1 MRKTKNVRE
10 KEIKMPFKKII
21 DSLSNRYIYSIIT
34 HMLFT
39 IVSLL
44 RSNVEFYKYFL
55 IMSTVTFSSL
65 NMLVFNLKM
74 INPTSL
80 ENILLFSFP
89 FYTLFNIIFSILF
102 LGKYIRFP
110 EFIYSYQ
117 FFILILLFILR
128 YGEFCLEMIYQKNSI
143 SLSKNHGNFKRLLT
157 MLIISSLILSPLL
170 FSIKSLPLFLII
182 ETSLLYT
189 VVYITIKNE
198 KDAKTEH
205 SRIIKSEINL
215 FKKLLTVYSNNVMQR
230 VFQSIARSYIALLT
244 SLNFFF
250 FFNIILYLMLPVS
263 LITNFVRY
271 KALTLPKDK
280 IVKLSFQ
287 LIFFYIAYD
296 IIANVLVYFYFKG
309 KIDVFNLTIS
319 PVYIFTLILISII
332 WLYEQTIMTL
342 KLIRKLFKTK
352 ILLLLL
358 FTAMLV
364 LSAPIK
370 VSPFLKLTICQFI
383 YSIGL
388 FCTTFM
394 FLRKSQ

>member
-1 MRKTKNVRE
+1 MS
-10 KEIKMPFKKII
+10 FKKII
-21 DSLSNRYIYSIIT
+21 DNLSNRYIYSIVT

-39 IVSLL
+39 LVSLL
-44 RSNVEFYKYFL
+44 KSNIEFYKYFL

-74 INPTSL
+74 IDSTSL
-80 ENILLFSFP
+80 ENILLLSFP

-102 LGKYIRFP
+102 LGKYISFP
-110 EFIYSYQ
+110 DFIYSYL
-117 FFILILLFILR
+117 FLILTLLFILR
-128 YGEFCLEMIYQKNSI
+128 YGEFCLEMIYQKKSI
-143 SLSKNHGNFKRLLT
+143 SPNKNNDNFKKLLT
-157 MLIISSLILSPLL
+157 MLITSSLIFSPLL
-170 FSIKSLPLFLII
+170 LSTKSLPLFLII
-182 ETSLLYT
+182 EASLLYA
-189 VVYITIKNE
+189 VVFIIIKKE
-198 KDAKTEH
+198 KDIKTEH
-205 SRIIKSEINL
+205 SRIIKSKINL
-215 FKKLLTVYSNNVMQR
+215 LKKLLTVYSNNVMQR

-271 KALTLPKDK
+271 KALTLSKDR

-287 LIFFYIAYD
+287 LITFYVAYD

-309 KIDVFNLTIS
+309 KIDVFNLIIS

-332 WLYEQTIMTL
+332 WLYEQTVMTL

-388 FCTTFM
+388 FSITFM
-394 FLRKSQ
+394 FLRKFQ